1 MKRLISA
8 LAVIAAVLSFTSC
21 EKDSENSIVGT
32 WYATTAEIS
41 MDGVKMEV
49 DISERGGDIEFTF
62 KKDGTGYITTYDDE
76 GSETSNLTYS
86 VSGNML
92 TLTADGET
100 HSFPF
105 SITENHMTLTLGE
118 EFFEGQGS
126 GSLVLHFEKGKHKP
140 KNSIIGTWKATGAE
154 ISMDGFKMEIP
165 TNNIEYTFRRDGT

>member
-76 GSETSNLTYS
+76 GSETSNFTFSAIGDILKLTY
-86 VSGNML
+86 
-92 TLTADGET
+92 DGET
-100 HSFPF
+100 EICTF
-105 SITENHMTLTLGE
+105 SVKGDYMTITFEENIEGE
-118 EFFEGQGS
+118 VA
-126 GSLVLHFEKGKHKP
+126 LVVLHLEKQ
-140 KNSIIGTWKATGAE
+140 
-154 ISMDGFKMEIP
+154 
-165 TNNIEYTFRRDGT
+165 